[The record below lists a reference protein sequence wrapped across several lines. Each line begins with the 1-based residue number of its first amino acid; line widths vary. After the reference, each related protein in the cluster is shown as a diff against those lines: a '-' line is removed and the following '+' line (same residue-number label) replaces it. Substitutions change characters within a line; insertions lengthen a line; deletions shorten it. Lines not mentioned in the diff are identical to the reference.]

1 LAGKNEVGI
10 TLKSDSNE
18 TIVMQVGQTKE
29 VKIVVNVFA
38 PENVTLDWYGP
49 QGNQLHPDMRKYDI
63 ESRNDQTILKVFHP
77 NLYDAGM
84 YRLDAY
90 NSVGKISLN
99 RLLIVQGE
107 NLSTNCLKLCP
118 SFEVNECV
126 CKITVDTKQLRN
138 NTTIKMYA
146 I

>member
-1 LAGKNEVGI
+1 VGI
-10 TLKSDSNE
+10 TLKSDSSE
-18 TIVMQVGQTKE
+18 TIFVRVGQTNE

-49 QGNQLHPDMRKYDI
+49 KGNQLHPDVRKYDI
-63 ESRNDQTILKVFHP
+63 KSMNDQAILKVFHP

-90 NSVGKISLN
+90 NSIGKISLN

-107 NLSTNCLKLCP
+107 NLHTV
-118 SFEVNECV
+118 VNSADLV
-126 CKITVDTKQLRN
+126 S
-138 NTTIKMYA
+138 
-146 I
+146 